1 MKYSLILI
9 GLLLCFKTHSQTEVL
24 EVQNLAARYSRGD
37 FSQPEYVQFGKDW
50 NDMLKSL
57 GGYPKLPYN
66 EMTKQLEF
74 KSIKLFTNI
83 DKKAIYDRIL
93 EWAAEVFG
101 SLTSILHYSNPDNGK
116 IIVKGWFE
124 VYYKEDIETFWTS
137 RKETAS
143 SVKCNFTDVFTIKEN
158 KLKIETIN
166 ITYDYY
172 IPSVLIGSLYIPSS
186 TIDKPIYVF
195 YPITDG
201 ASVTWKGK
209 LDLLNK
215 TNIRIASLSQ
225 DLENYINNKNKDYD
239 F

>member
-1 MKYSLILI
+1 M
-9 GLLLCFKTHSQTEVL
+9 
-24 EVQNLAARYSRGD
+24 AARYSRGD
-37 FSQPEYVQFGKDW
+37 FSQVEYVQVGKDW
-50 NDMLKSL
+50 NDILKSL

-66 EMTKQLEF
+66 EQTKEIEF
-74 KSIKLFTNI
+74 KSIQTFTNV
-83 DKKAIYDRIL
+83 DKKAIYERTM
-93 EWAAEVFG
+93 EWVAETFG
-101 SLTSILHYSNPDNGK
+101 SLASVLHYSNLDNGK

-124 VYYKEDIETFWTS
+124 VYYKEDFETIWTS

-166 ITYDYY
+166 ITYEYY
-172 IPSVLIGSLYIPSS
+172 IPSVLSGNLYIPSS
-186 TIDKPIYVF
+186 TFEKPIYVF

-215 TNIRIASLSQ
+215 TNIRIASLFQ
-225 DLENYINNKNKDYD
+225 DLENYLNNKSKDYD